1 MLHKVKKYLRRS
13 GALLSSFVLVLCC
26 IISPVSADSFE
37 NDVSV
42 NLLDYGT
49 ILNTTGNSMSFDS
62 SDSYSLS
69 FGNVFWD
76 LSVYD
81 VDMLFHLGGE
91 PLDSLML
98 VTADDMFEL
107 EIEELW
113 SGYYRAYGSLD
124 GARWADV
131 FMELESSGYTE
142 LQFYQIN
149 LSFIDTVSV
158 PGHGDITLSALGFAE
173 DYTYNSGTSVPLP
186 QEDYG
191 DPMRTILTAY
201 VFPAEWYKYDYIEF
215 SVMISGYGFNGIS
228 AMLTDGTQIPMDVSY
243 LDGTETVSIHN
254 ANIRLDLTGI
264 PKVRDE
270 HLRVEIE
277 FLYNGDARVDFGLYD
292 AVNLI
297 DTSVAPSTLG
307 FLGRILDALN
317 RGFGTGEYSGKG
329 ALKEQEIINKNVNNQ
344 LVGAV
349 EDWNTH
355 IEIVE
360 SGYDLAFTKTTPA
373 LNWLASLANG
383 IYAGLGWFG
392 RLYLLI
398 GLISVFM
405 LILRKSGLAHKGN
418 DLVDRGDF

>member
-37 NDVSV
+37 NKFSV

-49 ILNTTGNSMSFDS
+49 ITNSGNFVYESCSLN
-62 SDSYSLS
+62 
-69 FGNVFWD
+69 FGSVFNE
-76 LSVYD
+76 LYVYD
-81 VDMLFHLGGE
+81 IDMLFHLVGDS
-91 PLDSLML
+91 LDSLML
-98 VTADDMFEL
+98 ETADDMIDL

-113 SGYYRAYGSLD
+113 GGFYRAYGSLE
-124 GARWADV
+124 GGRWADP
-131 FMELESSGYTE
+131 FLHLEGDCE

-149 LSFIDTVSV
+149 LGLIDSIAT
-158 PGHGDITLSALGFAE
+158 PGHGDITISALGLAQ
-173 DYTYNSGTSVPLP
+173 DYTYNSGTSFTLP
-186 QEDYG
+186 SEDYG

-228 AMLTDGTQIPMDVSY
+228 AMLTDGAQVPLTVSY
-243 LDGTETVSIHN
+243 IDDTETVAIHN

-264 PKVRDE
+264 PKDRNQ

-277 FLYNGDARVDFGLYD
+277 FLYNGDAYVDFGLYD

-297 DTSVAPSTLG
+297 DTSVTASTSG
-307 FLGRILDALN
+307 FLSQILEALN
-317 RGFGTGEYSGKG
+317 RGFGTGDNSGNA
-329 ALKEQEIINKNVNNQ
+329 ALRDQEAINKNVNNQ

-405 LILRKSGLAHKGN
+405 LVLSKSGLSRKIGSSI
-418 DLVDRGDF
+418 RRSG

>member
-1 MLHKVKKYLRRS
+1 MS
-13 GALLSSFVLVLCC
+13 NLLNRAVPVILVLIVCVTC
-26 IISPVSADSFE
+26 LFFSVSADSFE
-37 NDVSV
+37 NEFSV

-49 ILNTTGNSMSFDS
+49 ITSTGNFVYESC
-62 SDSYSLS
+62 SLN
-69 FGNVFWD
+69 FGSVFNE
-76 LSVYD
+76 LYVYD
-81 VDMLFHLGGE
+81 IDMLFHLVGD
-91 PLDSLML
+91 PLESMML
-98 VTADDMFEL
+98 ETADDMIDL

-113 SGYYRAYGSLD
+113 GGFYRAYGSLD
-124 GARWADV
+124 GGRWADP
-131 FMELESSGYTE
+131 FLHLEGDFE
-142 LQFYQIN
+142 IQFYQIN
-149 LSFIDTVSV
+149 LCLIDSIAT

-173 DYTYNSGTSVPLP
+173 DYTYNSGISIPLF

-243 LDGTETVSIHN
+243 IDDTETVSLHN

-264 PKVRDE
+264 PKERDE
-270 HLRVEIE
+270 NLRVEIE

-297 DTSVAPSTLG
+297 DTSVTASTHG
-307 FLGRILDALN
+307 FLSQILDTLK
-317 RGFGTGEYSGKG
+317 RGLGTGSNSGNA
-329 ALKEQEIINKNVNNQ
+329 ALKDQEAINTNVNNQ

-360 SGYDLAFTKTTPA
+360 TGYDLAFTKTTPA

-383 IYAGLGWFG
+383 IYSGLGWFG

-405 LILRKSGLAHKGN
+405 LVLSKSGLSRKIGSSI
-418 DLVDRGDF
+418 RRSG